1 MTTLKAPFPWFGGK
15 SRAAHLVW
23 AALGDVGTYCEPF
36 AGSLACLLARP
47 NIRGVE
53 TVNDL
58 DGYLV
63 NFWRAVQADPEA
75 VAAWAD
81 WPVAELDLTARHH
94 WLVTTGR
101 ERLDKLAADPEFFD
115 AQVAGWWVWGLCSW
129 IGSGWCAGNGPWRAD
144 ESGVLRK
151 LPHLSNAGRGINRQ
165 LPHLGNAGQGI
176 LSNAE
181 QSIADWLQALSS
193 RLRGVRITCGEWHR
207 ILGPS
212 STRAGGGV
220 CGVLLDP
227 PYPTGSD
234 LYGEATEVYRDVW
247 AWAEEHGNDPYLR
260 IIVCGYEGDW
270 TPPTGWQTVP
280 WKAKRAFNSA
290 NGGEREQ
297 LWCSP
302 ACLPVAGRAQGLL
315 GLEGGVA

>member
-23 AALGDVGTYCEPF
+23 AALGDVDTYCEPF

-47 NIRGVE
+47 RPAGVE

-58 DGYLV
+58 DGYRV
-63 NFWRAVQADPEA
+63 NFWRAVQADPEVVA
-75 VAAWAD
+75 VWAD
-81 WPVAELDLTARHH
+81 WPVSELDLTARHH

-101 ERLDKLAADPEFFD
+101 DRLDKLAADPEFFD

-144 ESGVLRK
+144 DGGVLRK
-151 LPHLSNAGRGINRQ
+151 LPHLGNAGCGINRK
-165 LPHLGNAGQGI
+165 LPHLGNAGRGLTSPQASVG
-176 LSNAE
+176 E
-181 QSIADWLQALSS
+181 WMHALSL
-193 RLRGVRITCGEWHR
+193 RLRGVRITCGDWHR

-247 AWAEEHGNDPYLR
+247 AWAEEHGSDPKLR
-260 IIVCGYEGDW
+260 IVVCGYEGDW
-270 TPPTGWQTVP
+270 SPPAGWQTVP
-280 WKAKRAFNSA
+280 WKARRAFNSA
-290 NGGEREQ
+290 NGGERER

-302 ACLPVAGRAQGLL
+302 ACLPVERPQGLL
-315 GLEGGVA
+315 WLDGGAA

>member
-1 MTTLKAPFPWFGGK
+1 MSYLRAPFPWFGGK

-47 NIRGVE
+47 RPAGVE

-94 WLVTTGR
+94 WLVTMGR
-101 ERLDKLAADPEFFD
+101 ERLDRLAADPEFFD

-144 ESGVLRK
+144 DGGVLRK
-151 LPHLSNAGRGINRQ
+151 LPHLSNAGCGINRK
-165 LPHLGNAGQGI
+165 LPHLGNAGRGLTSPQASVG
-176 LSNAE
+176 E
-181 QSIADWLQALSS
+181 WMHALSL
-193 RLRGVRITCGEWHR
+193 RLRGVRITCGDWHR

-247 AWAEEHGNDPYLR
+247 AWAEEHGSDPKLR
-260 IIVCGYEGDW
+260 IVVCGYEGDW
-270 TPPTGWQTVP
+270 SPPAGWQTVP
-280 WKAKRAFNSA
+280 WKARRAFNSA
-290 NGGEREQ
+290 NAGDRER

-302 ACLPVAGRAQGLL
+302 ACLPVERPQGSLSL
-315 GLEGGVA
+315 ALEAS